1 MIRKVE
7 IAVKTLAGVRGTL
20 SQTQRANVAVET
32 ASGES
37 HRKKMFIAKP
47 YTNLL
52 NQFRSKCRASSIFFV
67 NLSSQACQKGNKVR

>member
-20 SQTQRANVAVET
+20 SRTQRANVAVET

-37 HRKKMFIAKP
+37 HRKKIFIAKT
-47 YTNLL
+47 YMNFV
-52 NQFRSKCRASSIFFV
+52 NQVRSEFRILSIFSLNV
-67 NLSSQACQKGNKVR
+67 SSQA